1 MSDKHPTPILPRG
14 RGEDRPLVAILA
26 IMSFLAS
33 LSLLIVLLGVRQ
45 SSSWQNDLQSAATV
59 QITGEDQILRSDEA
73 LSILKTQ
80 PGVTDM
86 SVLSESENRELLN
99 PWIGE
104 VELPDDISVP
114 TLIRL
119 SIDRNSFDAEKT
131 ENALSQAGIKA
142 TVDNHR
148 QWSENLSSTWNR
160 IRFALFLLLAIIL
173 SATIGITTFATRSV
187 ILIRQN
193 IIQVLGQVGATDS
206 FIGGLFVKRF
216 LTLGLKSAIVGI
228 LATLIFFGIFMV
240 WQNSGTD
247 EDGLKISLELG
258 DFLWLT
264 VLAFV
269 MSAICAL
276 TAGAA
281 ARKSIQGQFQNS

>member
-14 RGEDRPLVAILA
+14 RGEDRPLVAILG